1 MILLVESLLNSL
13 ASVAICSAALHLIII
28 MQIITVID
36 LWLDNNALIFKNIR
50 GRSQLSTFMKVYTAY
65 ARGEWVWDHRTLSPR
80 KSTFIFNH

>member
-1 MILLVESLLNSL
+1 MILLVESL

-36 LWLDNNALIFKNIR
+36 LWLDNNALIFKNISP